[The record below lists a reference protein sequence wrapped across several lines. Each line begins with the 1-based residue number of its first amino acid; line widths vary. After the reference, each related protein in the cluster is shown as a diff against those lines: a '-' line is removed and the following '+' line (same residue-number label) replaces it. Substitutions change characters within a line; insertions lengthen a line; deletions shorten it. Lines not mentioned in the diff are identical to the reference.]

1 MHKINITQK
10 ISENH
15 HLVLPLFE
23 NDLVNFEYKKWT
35 GLSRPEEFKAEIG
48 EINTLIHPSYEK
60 KRWLLGLGKRNG
72 AEQLIQP
79 FRKVMHQNLRV
90 SGKVVVKADHFTEEQ
105 LEVCLIGL
113 LLSAYQLKSIKQDK
127 QEVDFKSIEVYA
139 PQDFAKKTLQKSLI
153 IAKASFDTMDL
164 VNMPPNHKTPAFL
177 SEYAKEA
184 GHAYGFTVKVIKGA
198 ALLKNKLH
206 ALHEVGK
213 GSQHE
218 AAFIV
223 MEYKPSK
230 KSATRIGLVGKGITF
245 DTGGISLKNPTNMH
259 YMKSDM
265 AGAAAV
271 FGAMQTACALKLP
284 VHLIGIVPA
293 AENAVGSNAYRPG
306 DIINSYSGKTIEV
319 IDTDAEGRLVLADGL
334 SYMIKNYN
342 PDYLIDLAT
351 LTGSCIA
358 TLGYT
363 AAGLFTQN
371 EALAAELYQ
380 SGKIT
385 GEKNWRLPLWDDYKS
400 QMQSDMAD
408 IKNLSSLPVAG
419 AITAAK
425 FLEAFTENHAAW
437 AHLDIAGVSFTD
449 SEYLKS
455 RSATAYGVRLLTHWM
470 QGKCLN

>member
-10 ISENH
+10 ITENH
-15 HLVLPLFE
+15 HWVLPVFE
-23 NDLVNFEYKKWT
+23 NDLSHFEYKKWT
-35 GLSRPEEFKAEIG
+35 GLAQPSEFKAEIG
-48 EINTLIHPSYEK
+48 EINTLIHPEFEK

-79 FRKVMHQNLRV
+79 FRKVVFQNLKV
-90 SGKVVVKADHFTEEQ
+90 GGKMVVKADLFSEEQ
-105 LEVCLIGL
+105 LEVCMIGL
-113 LLSAYQLKSIKQDK
+113 LMSGYQLKSIKKDK
-127 QEVDFKSIEVYA
+127 QDSEIKAIDIYA
-139 PQDFAKKTLQKSLI
+139 PQVFAKKILQKAVS
-153 IAKASFDTMDL
+153 IAKACFSAMDL
-164 VNMPPNHKTPAFL
+164 VNMPSNYKTPLYL
-177 SEYAKEA
+177 SEYVKSA
-184 GHAYGFTVKVIKGA
+184 GQAHGFDVKVIKGA
-198 ALLKNKLH
+198 ALQKTRLH

-213 GSQHE
+213 GSE
-218 AAFIV
+218 NEPAFII
-223 MEYKPSK
+223 MEYKAVK
-230 KSATRIGLVGKGITF
+230 KPVAKIGLVGKGITF

-271 FGAMQTACALKLP
+271 IGVMQAAAELKLP
-284 VHLIGIVPA
+284 IHLIGIVPA
-293 AENAVGSNAYRPG
+293 AENAVGSKAYRPG
-306 DIINSYSGKTIEV
+306 DIIQSYSGKTIEV

-334 SYMIKNYN
+334 SYMTKNFS

-371 EALAAELYQ
+371 EELAAELYQ
-380 SGKIT
+380 SGRIT

-425 FLEAFTENHAAW
+425 FLEAFTENHTAW

-455 RSATAYGVRLLTHWM
+455 RSATAYGVRLLTHWIL
-470 QGKCLN
+470 GKC

>member
-10 ISENH
+10 ITENH
-15 HLVLPLFE
+15 HWVLPVFE
-23 NDLVNFEYKKWT
+23 NDLSHFEYKKWT
-35 GLSRPEEFKAEIG
+35 GLAQPSEFKAEIG
-48 EINTLIHPSYEK
+48 EINTLIHPGFEK

-79 FRKVMHQNLRV
+79 FRKVVFQNLKV
-90 SGKVVVKADHFTEEQ
+90 GGKMVVKADLFSEEQ
-105 LEVCLIGL
+105 LEVCMIGL
-113 LLSAYQLKSIKQDK
+113 LMSGYQLKSIKKDK
-127 QEVDFKSIEVYA
+127 QDSEIKAIDIYA
-139 PQDFAKKTLQKSLI
+139 PQVFAKKILQKAVS
-153 IAKASFDTMDL
+153 IAKACFSAMDL
-164 VNMPPNHKTPAFL
+164 VNMPPNYKTPLYL
-177 SEYAKEA
+177 SEYVKSA
-184 GHAYGFTVKVIKGA
+184 GQAHGFDVKVIKGA
-198 ALLKNKLH
+198 ALQKTRLH

-213 GSQHE
+213 GSE
-218 AAFIV
+218 NEPAFII
-223 MEYKPSK
+223 MEYKAAK
-230 KSATRIGLVGKGITF
+230 KPVAKIGLVGKGITF

-271 FGAMQTACALKLP
+271 IGVMQAAAELKLP
-284 VHLIGIVPA
+284 IHLIGIVPA
-293 AENAVGSNAYRPG
+293 AENAVGSKAYRPG
-306 DIINSYSGKTIEV
+306 DIIQSYSGKTIEV
-319 IDTDAEGRLVLADGL
+319 IDTDAEGRLVLADGI
-334 SYMIKNYN
+334 SYMTKNFS

-371 EALAAELYQ
+371 EELAAELSQ
-380 SGKIT
+380 SGRIT

-425 FLEAFTENHAAW
+425 FLEAFTENHTAW

-455 RSATAYGVRLLTHWM
+455 RSATAYGVRLLTHWIL
-470 QGKCLN
+470 GKC

>member
-10 ISENH
+10 ITENH
-15 HLVLPLFE
+15 HWVLPVFE
-23 NDLVNFEYKKWT
+23 NDLSHFEYKKWT
-35 GLSRPEEFKAEIG
+35 GLAQPSEFKAEIG
-48 EINTLIHPSYEK
+48 EINTLIHPGFEK

-79 FRKVMHQNLRV
+79 FRKVVFQNLKV
-90 SGKVVVKADHFTEEQ
+90 GGKMVVKADLFSEEQ
-105 LEVCLIGL
+105 LEVCMIGL
-113 LLSAYQLKSIKQDK
+113 LMSGYQLKSIKKDK
-127 QEVDFKSIEVYA
+127 QDSEIKAIDIYA
-139 PQDFAKKTLQKSLI
+139 PQVFAKKILQKAVS
-153 IAKASFDTMDL
+153 IAKACFSAMDL
-164 VNMPPNHKTPAFL
+164 VNMPPNYKTPLYL
-177 SEYAKEA
+177 SEYVKSA
-184 GHAYGFTVKVIKGA
+184 GQAHGFDVKVIKGA
-198 ALLKNKLH
+198 ALQKTRLH

-213 GSQHE
+213 GSE
-218 AAFIV
+218 NEPAFII
-223 MEYKPSK
+223 MEYKAAK
-230 KSATRIGLVGKGITF
+230 KPVAKIGLVGKGITF

-271 FGAMQTACALKLP
+271 IGVMQAAAELKLP
-284 VHLIGIVPA
+284 IHLIGIVPA
-293 AENAVGSNAYRPG
+293 AENAVGSKAYRPG
-306 DIINSYSGKTIEV
+306 DIIQSYSGKTIEV

-334 SYMIKNYN
+334 SYITKNFS

-371 EALAAELYQ
+371 EELAAELYQ
-380 SGKIT
+380 SGRIT

-408 IKNLSSLPVAG
+408 IKNLSSLPIAG

-425 FLEAFTENHAAW
+425 FLEAFTENHTAW

-455 RSATAYGVRLLTHWM
+455 RSATAYGVRLLTHWIL
-470 QGKCLN
+470 GKC

>member
-10 ISENH
+10 ITENH
-15 HLVLPLFE
+15 HWVLPVFE
-23 NDLVNFEYKKWT
+23 NDLSHFEYKKWT
-35 GLSRPEEFKAEIG
+35 GLAQPSEFKAEIG
-48 EINTLIHPSYEK
+48 EINTLIHPGFEK

-79 FRKVMHQNLRV
+79 FRKVVFQNLKV
-90 SGKVVVKADHFTEEQ
+90 GGKMVVKADLFSEEQ
-105 LEVCLIGL
+105 LEVCMIGL
-113 LLSAYQLKSIKQDK
+113 LMSGYQLKSIKKDK
-127 QEVDFKSIEVYA
+127 QDSEIKAIDIYA
-139 PQDFAKKTLQKSLI
+139 PQVFAKKILQKAVS
-153 IAKASFDTMDL
+153 IAKACFSAMDL
-164 VNMPPNHKTPAFL
+164 VNMPSNYKTPLYL
-177 SEYAKEA
+177 SEYVKSA
-184 GHAYGFTVKVIKGA
+184 GQAHGFDVKVIKGA
-198 ALLKNKLH
+198 ALQKTRLH

-213 GSQHE
+213 GSE
-218 AAFIV
+218 NEPAFII
-223 MEYKPSK
+223 MEYKAVK
-230 KSATRIGLVGKGITF
+230 KPVAKIGLVGKGITF

-271 FGAMQTACALKLP
+271 IGVMQAAAELKLP
-284 VHLIGIVPA
+284 IHLIGIVPA
-293 AENAVGSNAYRPG
+293 AENAVGSKAYRPG
-306 DIINSYSGKTIEV
+306 DIIQSYSGKTIEV

-334 SYMIKNYN
+334 SYITKNFS

-371 EALAAELYQ
+371 EELAAELYQ
-380 SGKIT
+380 SGRIT

-408 IKNLSSLPVAG
+408 IKNLSSLPIAG

-425 FLEAFTENHAAW
+425 FLEAFTENHTAW

-455 RSATAYGVRLLTHWM
+455 RSATAYGVRLLTHWIL
-470 QGKCLN
+470 GKC

>member
-10 ISENH
+10 ITENH
-15 HLVLPLFE
+15 HWVLPVFE
-23 NDLVNFEYKKWT
+23 NDLSHFEYKKWT
-35 GLSRPEEFKAEIG
+35 GLAQPSEFKAEIG
-48 EINTLIHPSYEK
+48 EINTLIHPGFEK

-79 FRKVMHQNLRV
+79 FRKVVFQNLKV
-90 SGKVVVKADHFTEEQ
+90 GGKMVVKADLFSEEQ
-105 LEVCLIGL
+105 LEVCMIGL
-113 LLSAYQLKSIKQDK
+113 LMSGYQLKSIKKDK
-127 QEVDFKSIEVYA
+127 QDSEIKAIDIYA
-139 PQDFAKKTLQKSLI
+139 PQVFAKKILQKAVS
-153 IAKASFDTMDL
+153 IAKACFSAMDL
-164 VNMPPNHKTPAFL
+164 VNMPSNYKTPLYL
-177 SEYAKEA
+177 SEYVKSA
-184 GHAYGFTVKVIKGA
+184 GQAHGFDVKVIKGA
-198 ALLKNKLH
+198 ALQKTRLH

-213 GSQHE
+213 GSE
-218 AAFIV
+218 NEPAFII
-223 MEYKPSK
+223 MEYKAVKRPVAK
-230 KSATRIGLVGKGITF
+230 IGLVGKGITF

-271 FGAMQTACALKLP
+271 IGVMQVAAEMKLP
-284 VHLIGIVPA
+284 IHLIGIVPA
-293 AENAVGSNAYRPG
+293 AENAVGSKAYRPG
-306 DIINSYSGKTIEV
+306 DIIQSYSGKTIEV

-334 SYMIKNYN
+334 SYMTKNFN

-371 EALAAELYQ
+371 EELAAELYQ
-380 SGKIT
+380 SGRIT
-385 GEKNWRLPLWDDYKS
+385 GEKNWRLPLWDDYKP

-425 FLEAFTENHAAW
+425 FLEAFTENHTAW

-455 RSATAYGVRLLTHWM
+455 RSATAYGVRLLTHWIL
-470 QGKCLN
+470 GKC

>member
-10 ISENH
+10 ITENH
-15 HLVLPLFE
+15 HWVLPVFE
-23 NDLVNFEYKKWT
+23 NDLSHFEYKKWT
-35 GLSRPEEFKAEIG
+35 GLAQPSEFKAEIG
-48 EINTLIHPSYEK
+48 EINTLIHPGFEK

-79 FRKVMHQNLRV
+79 FRKVVFQNLKV
-90 SGKVVVKADHFTEEQ
+90 GGKMVVKADLFSEEQ
-105 LEVCLIGL
+105 LEVCMIGL
-113 LLSAYQLKSIKQDK
+113 LMSGYQLKSIKKDK
-127 QEVDFKSIEVYA
+127 QDSEIKAIDIYA
-139 PQDFAKKTLQKSLI
+139 PQVFAKKILQKAVS
-153 IAKASFDTMDL
+153 IAKACFSAMDL
-164 VNMPPNHKTPAFL
+164 VNMPPNYKTPLYL
-177 SEYAKEA
+177 SEYVKSA
-184 GHAYGFTVKVIKGA
+184 GQAHGFDVKVIKGA
-198 ALLKNKLH
+198 ALQKTRLH

-213 GSQHE
+213 GSE
-218 AAFIV
+218 NEPAFII
-223 MEYKPSK
+223 MEYKAAK
-230 KSATRIGLVGKGITF
+230 KPVAKIGLVGKGITF

-271 FGAMQTACALKLP
+271 IGVMQAAAELKLP
-284 VHLIGIVPA
+284 IHLIGIVPA
-293 AENAVGSNAYRPG
+293 AENAVGSKAYRPG
-306 DIINSYSGKTIEV
+306 DIIQSYSGKTIEV
-319 IDTDAEGRLVLADGL
+319 IDTDAEGRLVLADGI
-334 SYMIKNYN
+334 SYMTKNFS

-371 EALAAELYQ
+371 EELAAELYQ
-380 SGKIT
+380 SGRIT

-408 IKNLSSLPVAG
+408 IKNLSSLPIAG

-425 FLEAFTENHAAW
+425 FLEAFTENHTAW

-455 RSATAYGVRLLTHWM
+455 RSATAYGVRLLTHWIL
-470 QGKCLN
+470 GKC

>member
-1 MHKINITQK
+1 M
-10 ISENH
+10 
-15 HLVLPLFE
+15 
-23 NDLVNFEYKKWT
+23 
-35 GLSRPEEFKAEIG
+35 
-48 EINTLIHPSYEK
+48 PSNY
-60 KRWLLGLGKRNG
+60 
-72 AEQLIQP
+72 
-79 FRKVMHQNLRV
+79 
-90 SGKVVVKADHFTEEQ
+90 
-105 LEVCLIGL
+105 
-113 LLSAYQLKSIKQDK
+113 
-127 QEVDFKSIEVYA
+127 
-139 PQDFAKKTLQKSLI
+139 
-153 IAKASFDTMDL
+153 
-164 VNMPPNHKTPAFL
+164 KTPHYL
-177 SEYAKEA
+177 SEYVKSA
-184 GHAYGFTVKVIKGA
+184 GQEQGFDVRVIKGA
-198 ALLKNKLH
+198 ALQKNKLH

-213 GSQHE
+213 GSE
-218 AAFIV
+218 NEPAFII
-223 MEYKPSK
+223 MEYKAAK
-230 KSATRIGLVGKGITF
+230 KPVAKIGLVGKGITF

-271 FGAMQTACALKLP
+271 IGVMQAAAELKLP
-284 VHLIGIVPA
+284 IHLIGIVPA
-293 AENAVGSNAYRPG
+293 AENAVGSKAYRPG
-306 DIINSYSGKTIEV
+306 DIIQSYSGKTIEV

-334 SYMIKNYN
+334 AYMTKNYS

-371 EALAAELYQ
+371 EELASELYQ
-380 SGKIT
+380 SGRIT

-425 FLEAFTENHAAW
+425 FLEAFTENHSAW

-470 QGKCLN
+470 LGKC

>member
-10 ISENH
+10 ITENH
-15 HLVLPLFE
+15 HWVLPVFE
-23 NDLVNFEYKKWT
+23 NDLSQFEFKKWT
-35 GLSRPEEFKAEIG
+35 GLPQPYEFKAEIG
-48 EINTLIHPSYEK
+48 EINTLIHPGFEK

-79 FRKVMHQNLRV
+79 FRKVIYQNLKV
-90 SGKVVVKADHFTEEQ
+90 GGKMVVKADLFTEEQ
-105 LEVCLIGL
+105 LEVCMIGL
-113 LLSAYQLKSIKQDK
+113 LMSGYQIKAIKKDK
-127 QEVDFKSIEVYA
+127 QESEIKTIEIYA
-139 PQDFAKKTLQKSLI
+139 PQAFAKNILQKAVT
-153 IAKASFDTMDL
+153 IAKACFSAMDL
-164 VNMPPNHKTPAFL
+164 VNMPSNYKTPQYL
-177 SEYAKEA
+177 SEYVKSA
-184 GHAYGFTVKVIKGA
+184 GQEQGFDVRVIKGA

-213 GSQHE
+213 GSE
-218 AAFIV
+218 NEPAFII
-223 MEYKPSK
+223 MEYKAAK
-230 KSATRIGLVGKGITF
+230 KPVAKIGLVGKGITF

-271 FGAMQTACALKLP
+271 IGVMQAAAELKLP
-284 VHLIGIVPA
+284 IHLIGIVPA
-293 AENAVGSNAYRPG
+293 AENAVGSKAYRPG
-306 DIINSYSGKTIEV
+306 DIIQSYSGKTIEV

-334 SYMIKNYN
+334 AYMTKNYS

-371 EALAAELYQ
+371 EELASELYQ
-380 SGKIT
+380 SGRIT

-425 FLEAFTENHAAW
+425 FLEAFTENHSAW

-470 QGKCLN
+470 LGKC